1 METKPDRIPDRIID
15 IFKQISTIPRCSR
28 NEGQIARWLSQRT
41 QDMGFENRQDRVG
54 NLVISVPASP
64 GYEDGPV
71 VVLQGHMDMVCEKTA
86 DSMHDFKKD
95 PISFVFDGQWLRA
108 DRTTLGA
115 DNGIALAIALA
126 LVEDKSVAHPPLE
139 LLFTVDEET
148 GLTGANALESGFV
161 TGKILINIDSED
173 EGVFTVGCAGGK
185 NTKITVPL
193 FFVEFPET
201 YIACN
206 IEVNG
211 LRGGHSGIDIHTH
224 RANANKIV
232 GRILNELSYQS
243 PIRLI
248 SIHGGTAHNA
258 IPRSAGAVFV
268 CDGADFDCLQG
279 IVTEFEKI
287 ITQEYAGVET
297 ALSVLFADNGSRTAG
312 SMAVAVEDTQKL
324 IHLLSALPNGIN
336 EMAMGFKGLVE
347 TSNNL
352 ARIRTTPDSI
362 EMLSSQRSLVMS
374 RLEEITS
381 RIESI
386 AALAG
391 AAANSEKG
399 YPAWLP
405 DLESPLL
412 SRCLE
417 TYQRLFEQKPRVES
431 IHAGL
436 ECGIIGDR
444 FENMDMIS
452 LGPTIKNPH
461 SPEERLHLPSVEKV
475 WTFLV
480 ALLKCYG

>member
-1 METKPDRIPDRIID
+1 MTKKLDQIIEL
-15 IFKQISTIPRCSR
+15 FQQISAIPRCSG
-28 NEGQIARWLSQRT
+28 NEHRISQWLGNRAS
-41 QDMGFENRQDRVG
+41 DMGFENQRDSAG
-54 NLVISVPASP
+54 NLVIRVPASP
-64 GYEDGPV
+64 GYENGPV

-86 DSMHDFKKD
+86 DATHDFQED
-95 PISFVFDGQWLRA
+95 PISFVFDGNWLKA
-108 DRTTLGA
+108 DGTTLGA
-115 DNGIALAIALA
+115 DNGIALAVALA
-126 LVEDKSVAHPPLE
+126 LAEDKSVAHPPLE
-139 LLFTVDEET
+139 LLFTVDEES

-161 TGKILINIDSED
+161 RGKLLINVDSED

-185 NTKITVPL
+185 NTKMTYPL
-193 FFVEFPET
+193 SFVKNPET
-201 YIACN
+201 YTTCSIN
-206 IEVNG
+206 VHG
-211 LRGGHSGIDIHTH
+211 LRGGHSGVDIHTH
-224 RANANKIV
+224 RANANKILA
-232 GRILNELSYQS
+232 RTLNKLSCQS

-248 SIHGGTAHNA
+248 SANGGTAHNA
-258 IPRSAGAVFV
+258 IPRNAGAVFA
-268 CDGADFDCLQG
+268 CDGADVDCLQG
-279 IVTEFEKI
+279 IVTEFEKT
-287 ITQEYAGVET
+287 ITREYAGVET
-297 ALSVLFADNGSRTAG
+297 ALAVSFADNGSQATG
-312 SMAVAVEDTQKL
+312 SMAVAVEDTQKI
-324 IHLLSALPNGIN
+324 IHLLSALPNGIHD
-336 EMAMGFKGLVE
+336 MAMGFKGLVE
-347 TSNNL
+347 TSNSL
-352 ARIRTTPDSI
+352 ARIRTTPDAI

-391 AAANSEKG
+391 AAVNSEKG

-417 TYQRLFEQKPRVES
+417 IYQRLFEQKPKVES

-475 WTFLV
+475 WIFLV
-480 ALLKCYG
+480 ALLKGYR